1 MENVTEAIEVNEIE
15 KAEQLIAEKIKQDDE
30 ACINEINEVLKKYGR
45 MIDIKNHITIKK
57 TES

>member
-1 MENVTEAIEVNEIE
+1 MENEIE

-30 ACINEINEVLKKYGR
+30 ACINEINEVLKTYGR
-45 MIDIKNHITIKK
+45 MIDIKNHVTIKK